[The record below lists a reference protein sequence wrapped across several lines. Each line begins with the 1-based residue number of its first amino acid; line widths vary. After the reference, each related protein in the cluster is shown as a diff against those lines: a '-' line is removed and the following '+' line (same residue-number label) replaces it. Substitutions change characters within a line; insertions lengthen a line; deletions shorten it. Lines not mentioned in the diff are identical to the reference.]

1 VKFLLDTHSFLW
13 FIGGHSKLSPT
24 ARALIEET
32 DNQLLLSKA
41 SLWEMAIQH
50 WVALELFRMR
60 KISAGKAA
68 QVAEMSLHDF
78 MDLTRQHNIAWIDYT
93 DNELEAELGQVA
105 SQNPA
110 FDSLNDL
117 EEDIYSLADGEP
129 FRDQAP

>member
-1 VKFLLDTHSFLW
+1 METLSFQVNLPSDLLSLLR
-13 FIGGHSKLSPT
+13 LSP
-24 ARALIEET
+24 
-32 DNQLLLSKA
+32 Q
-41 SLWEMAIQH
+41 EMEQEIQH

-78 MDLTRQHNIAWIDYT
+78 MDLTRHNIAWIDYT